1 MDCEL
6 MGSINHVDVLVLD
19 KRTEISFFLDA
30 RREVWA
36 YRWLVEKQEN
46 ALRE

>member
-1 MDCEL
+1 MDCGL

-30 RREVWA
+30 RREV
-36 YRWLVEKQEN
+36 
-46 ALRE
+46 

>member
-6 MGSINHVDVLVLD
+6 MRSIKHVDVLVLD

-30 RREVWA
+30 RREV
-36 YRWLVEKQEN
+36 
-46 ALRE
+46 

>member
-19 KRTEISFFLDA
+19 KRKISFFLDA
-30 RREVWA
+30 RREV
-36 YRWLVEKQEN
+36 
-46 ALRE
+46 